1 MLAATW
7 RIVEDIIMGRK
18 TWTRCACGKKL
29 HVKKKVTVC
38 YECSNKARK
47 EAKKT

>member
-1 MLAATW
+1 MLAVTKMSVGAT
-7 RIVEDIIMGRK
+7 IMGRK

-38 YECSNKARK
+38 YDCSNKARK